1 MSNKKIK
8 KVEISHRTIIFSV
21 IFLISLWFLYQ
32 IREILLAL
40 FISIIL
46 MGALNP
52 TVEKLEKRKIPR
64 WTAILIIYLIVF
76 GILGGAFAG
85 LIPALIKQTDSLVN
99 SLLKLEGK
107 LSIWGLTT
115 IDIGAKLQE
124 LGGLPTQ
131 IAKVIIA
138 FASNL
143 VSVLSILI
151 LTFYLLMERQ
161 KLDDYLFFIFGTNG
175 KNRAEKL
182 IDRLEE
188 RLGGWV
194 RTQFLL
200 MTIIG
205 VMTYIG
211 LKILGYKFALPLAI
225 IAGLLEMIVYVG
237 PILSAILIGV
247 VGLLTSPLMALFGAG
262 WLVIVQQLENNILVP
277 KIMEKSLG
285 VNPLITILA
294 LAIGFEVA
302 GIRGAVLSIPVY
314 LTVEVLVTEFYSLK
328 TRKKKNKKGKS

>member
-1 MSNKKIK
+1 MSDKQVK

-21 IFLISLWFLYQ
+21 LFLIGLWFLYQ

-40 FISIIL
+40 FISVIL

-52 TVEKLEKRKIPR
+52 TIKKLENLKIPR
-64 WTAILIIYLIVF
+64 WVAILIIYLIILGF
-76 GILGGAFAG
+76 LGGALAG
-85 LIPALIKQTDSLVN
+85 LVPALVSQTDSLVN
-99 SLLKLEGK
+99 TLLELEGK
-107 LSIWGLTT
+107 ISLWGITT
-115 IDIGAKLQE
+115 IDLGARLQE

-131 IAKVIIA
+131 VARIVIS

-143 VSVLSILI
+143 FSVVSILI

-161 KLDDYLFFIFGTNG
+161 NLDDYLFFLFGTNG
-175 KNRAEKL
+175 QDKAQKL

-205 VMTYIG
+205 TLTYVG
-211 LKILGYKFALPLAI
+211 LKILGYRYALPLAI

-247 VGLLTSPLMALFGAG
+247 VGLITSPLLAAFGAG

-285 VNPLITILA
+285 VNPLITIIA
-294 LAIGFEVA
+294 LAVGFQIA
-302 GIRGAVLSIPVY
+302 GIRGAILSIPVY
-314 LTVEVLVTEFYSLK
+314 LTTEVVLTEFLQLK
-328 TRKKKNKKGKS
+328 PNNKK